1 MSITPFATNADYIQT
16 ELAWL
21 TARTCRLHAQHE
33 LREAEQEVDV
43 RGTRLGRRHRPVAA
57 EEARRQVEVHR
68 AEEKLLRSEI
78 DARLKVTR
86 QAGVV
91 VGLDSLCAEHG
102 LNDNERLALL
112 TATVPCL
119 GEGLTQRVLGK
130 LDSYIVSS
138 PSVEMLILLTEAE
151 SVGDRLAVRAMF
163 ASSEVRLVR
172 CGLVAMD
179 FFNKEASPADLPG
192 AQFSLTASTFNKI
205 VGGE

>member
-1 MSITPFATNADYIQT
+1 MSITPFSTDADYIQT

-21 TARTCRLHAQHE
+21 SARTARLHSSHE
-33 LREAEQEVDV
+33 LREAEQELDL
-43 RGTRLGRRHRPVAA
+43 RGTRLGRRHKPVAA

-78 DARLKVTR
+78 DARLKATR
-86 QAGVV
+86 KAGVV
-91 VGLDSLCAEHG
+91 LGIDYLCDEHG
-102 LNDNERLALL
+102 LSEDERLALL

-151 SVGDRLAVRAMF
+151 SVEDRLAVRAMF

-172 CGLVAMD
+172 CGLVTMD

-192 AQFSLTASTFNKI
+192 AQFSLTASAFNKI